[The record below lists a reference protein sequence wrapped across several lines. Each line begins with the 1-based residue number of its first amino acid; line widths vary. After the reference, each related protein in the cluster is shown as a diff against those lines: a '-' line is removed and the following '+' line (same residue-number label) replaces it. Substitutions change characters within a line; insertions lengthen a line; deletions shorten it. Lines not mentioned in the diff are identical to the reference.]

1 MPSLSKIQP
10 IFFISVNI
18 IRLCFMTDTLPVGTW
33 LYAALARSCACAVAN
48 AACNDQPVVL
58 PVVQLFS
65 VVKAES
71 SDWVCRLYCVVMANK
86 S

>member
-1 MPSLSKIQP
+1 
-10 IFFISVNI
+10 
-18 IRLCFMTDTLPVGTW
+18 MTDTLLVGIW
-33 LYAALARSCACAVAN
+33 LCVALTHSCACTVAN

-71 SDWVCRLYCVVMANK
+71 SDWVCRLHCVVMANK